1 MQDKRMKRTDG
12 DLEAVKS
19 ELKPLMSGGSYE
31 NIYQMLY
38 YLALIKYATQVHL
51 KAIGFP
57 GAEKVA
63 TKGKLLALCELG
75 YVQLA
80 NKTLG
85 IYSAPAKTLQL
96 LGTLGYNLK
105 LLPAVPKGTG
115 AEIYNTDVFVQALK
129 LPNYYALLFPQFPKE
144 APYIIPDA
152 LLILKEE
159 RRYQLNFLEI
169 EAEKPN
175 WESHLQTKYDGY
187 KRLAKDIQAYYY
199 WKVYSGYLKLPCP
212 LVEEFKFRVMII
224 GSITKDWGKG
234 FEFRSAL

>member
-1 MQDKRMKRTDG
+1 MERTDG
-12 DLEAVKS
+12 ELEAVKS

-38 YLALIKYATQVHL
+38 YLALLKYVAQGHL

-57 GAEKVA
+57 GVEKVA
-63 TKGKLLALCELG
+63 TKKKLQVLSELG
-75 YVQLA
+75 YVRLA
-80 NKTLG
+80 NENLG
-85 IYSAPAKTLQL
+85 IFSATAKTLWL
-96 LGTLGYNLK
+96 LQAVGHNLN
-105 LLPAVPKGTG
+105 LLPAVPKGIG
-115 AEIYNTDVFVQALK
+115 FEIYNTDVFVQALK
-129 LPNYYALLFPQFPKE
+129 LPNYFALLYPQFPKE

-175 WESHLQTKYDGY
+175 WEAHLQTKYDGY
-187 KRLAKDIQAYYY
+187 KRLANDMAVYNY
-199 WKVYSGYLKLPCP
+199 WKVYSRYLKLPCP
-212 LVEEFKFRVMII
+212 PVEKFMFRVMII
-224 GSITKDWGKG
+224 GSVKKDWGKG